1 MSKPETWRS
10 WEGRV
15 VNGLT
20 LQQWLGG
27 SDHSAVF
34 LTEIA
39 GTLPQKAAIKLLQA
53 EGGQATER
61 QLSRLRATTKLSHPN
76 LICTF
81 QAGQCQIDETALVYV
96 VMEFADEDLSQ
107 ILPQR
112 ALEPAEVGDL
122 LPPVLGALSSIHR
135 SGLVH
140 GRIKPSNVLAAADRL
155 KLSTDQVVS
164 PTDQNSRR
172 GRRDVYDAPETAA
185 GIVTTASDIWSLGV
199 TIVET
204 FRQNASFAQVDSRR
218 DPSVP
223 ESIPEPFRSIA
234 RECLHV
240 DPKQRCSIAQIEA
253 RLQGQGQK
261 PATLASPEV
270 ASKPAPK
277 PAAAA
282 TAVPISK
289 GQLEHP
295 RKRPAFPV
303 TIAVAVVLAC
313 IFAFFYFHGSKPAA
327 LGPDA
332 TPQSAAPT
340 PTSTTPAS
348 SEATAPGKSASSG
361 GEVSHQ
367 VLPEI
372 PQSAKNTIR
381 GTIKVVVK
389 TEVDASGKVTS
400 AAFKSAGSSRYFA
413 ERALSA
419 AHRWEFSPPEASGQP
434 QASTWLIQFRFRRDS
449 KQASAQR
456 VKR

>member
-1 MSKPETWRS
+1 MSKPESWRS
-10 WEGRV
+10 WEGGV

-39 GTLPQKAAIKLLQA
+39 GTPPQKAAIKLLPA

-81 QAGQCQIDETALVYV
+81 QAGQCQLDETSLVYV

-112 ALEPAEVGDL
+112 ALESAEVGDL

-185 GIVTTASDIWSLGV
+185 GVLTTASDIWSLGV
-199 TIVET
+199 TIVAT
-204 FRQNASFAQVDSRR
+204 FTQNAGFAQVDSPR

-223 ESIPEPFRSIA
+223 DIPEPFRSIA

-253 RLQGQGQK
+253 WLKGKGQK
-261 PATLASPEV
+261 PATTNPATTVAPAV
-270 ASKPAPK
+270 ASKPVPK
-277 PAAAA
+277 PEAPIA
-282 TAVPISK
+282 AVPISE
-289 GQLEHP
+289 GQTIQP
-295 RKRPAFPV
+295 RKRPAFPI

-313 IFAFFYFHGSKPAA
+313 IFAFFYLHGSKPAA
-327 LGPDA
+327 QGPDA

-340 PTSTTPAS
+340 PTSATPA
-348 SEATAPGKSASSG
+348 GKSASSD

-449 KQASAQR
+449 TQAAAQR
-456 VKR
+456 VNR